1 LFPFV
6 VGVSRLLQEPL
17 SSQEDTMNPV
27 IAQAIAAEK
36 IRDLR
41 ADAAAERLARIAVRS
56 RAGAR
61 TSRGQHPVPGL
72 RGRLARGRAS
82 LTSAS

>member
-1 LFPFV
+1 
-6 VGVSRLLQEPL
+6 
-17 SSQEDTMNPV
+17 MNPV
-27 IAQAIAAEK
+27 IAQAIADEK
-36 IRDLR
+36 NRDMR
-41 ADAAAERLARIAVRS
+41 AVAAAERRARIALRS
-56 RAGAR
+56 RSGAR